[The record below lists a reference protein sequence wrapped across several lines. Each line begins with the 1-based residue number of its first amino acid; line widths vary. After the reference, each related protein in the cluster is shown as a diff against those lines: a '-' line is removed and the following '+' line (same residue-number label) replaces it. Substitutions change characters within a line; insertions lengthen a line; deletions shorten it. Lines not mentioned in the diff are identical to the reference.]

1 MAHGVPMTPTQQ
13 LAEIKLGTPIDEWV
27 AARRTSGDSWRT
39 IARDLYTETGLVV
52 SDETLR
58 QWSQP

>member
-1 MAHGVPMTPTQQ
+1 MTPTQQ